1 MNRLAPQLAFVTIVA
16 AAGCKHTEPN
26 YCEDVPV
33 THNCLDKIDADT
45 SCSSNAQCSGTA
57 PVCDVGGSKMCVQCT
72 TEDETACSG
81 ATPVCGADNTCE
93 RCTMHAQCSS
103 SVCLPDGSCS
113 DGGNVAYVAAN
124 GSGSACTKAMPCG
137 TLATAI
143 GTSKPIVKIAAGL
156 VKDTTTTTIDGKAVT
171 ILADPGAKLDRDGDG
186 PILEV
191 RSANADVKIYDLEVT
206 GASGVSGAD
215 GIQLTP
221 NGGAPKLTLTRV
233 NVTGN
238 QGGGITASGGTLVVS
253 QSTVSGNAGGGIA
266 CSGGALTV
274 SQSIVSTN
282 QGGGI
287 AVMGTGATFDVTNN
301 YVFRNG
307 DPDNGTF
314 GGVNLGIATAGGN
327 RFEFNTVVDN
337 RASAGATRVGGVLCD
352 IAAFAAANNIVA
364 RNSVGGSTTGT
375 NAQTLGGCTYPTSKI
390 QNDVSGLALAS
401 PDMAPYSYKLTTG
414 SSAIDQATTSSP
426 IVVDYDG
433 DVRPQGPQ
441 KDIGA
446 DELK

>member
-1 MNRLAPQLAFVTIVA
+1 MNRLAPQLAFVAIVA

-45 SCSSNAQCSGTA
+45 SCSSNAQCSGAT
-57 PVCDVGGSKMCVQCT
+57 PVCDVNGSKMCVQCT
-72 TEDETACSG
+72 TDDETACSD
-81 ATPVCGADNTCE
+81 TMPVCGASNTCE
-93 RCTMHAQCSS
+93 RCTAHPECGSKA
-103 SVCLPDGSCS
+103 CLPDGSCGTDS
-113 DGGNVAYVAAN
+113 NVAYVDPTGTDN
-124 GSGSACTKAMPCG
+124 SMCTKGMPCTKVAKALLTGRPFVKFTG
-137 TLATAI
+137 TTDEQVSV
-143 GTSKPIVKIAAGL
+143 TNQNVTMIADA
-156 VKDTTTTTIDGKAVT
+156 
-171 ILADPGAKLDRDGDG
+171 GAKLTSTMNGILIKVDGTSQ
-186 PILEV
+186 LT
-191 RSANADVKIYDLEVT
+191 IYDLEIT
-206 GASGVSGAD
+206 AASGASSP
-215 GIQLTP
+215 GISMQP
-221 NGGAPKLTLTRV
+221 GNSATLALHRV
-233 NVTGN
+233 KVTN
-238 QGGGITASGGTLVVS
+238 
-253 QSTVSGNAGGGIA
+253 NAGGGVTT
-266 CSGGALTV
+266 SGGNLNI
-274 SQSIVSTN
+274 SQSVIASN
-282 QGGGI
+282 AGGG
-287 AVMGTGATFDVTNN
+287 VSVTGTGTTFDITNSFI
-301 YVFRNG
+301 YRNG

-314 GGVNLGIATAGGN
+314 GGVNLGIATAGSN

>member
-1 MNRLAPQLAFVTIVA
+1 MNRLAPQLAFAAIVA

-45 SCSSNAQCSGTA
+45 SCSSNAQCSGAT
-57 PVCDVGGSKMCVQCT
+57 PVCDVGGTKMCVQCT
-72 TEDETACSG
+72 TDDEMACSG
-81 ATPVCGADNTCE
+81 ATPVCGATNTCE

-103 SVCLPDGSCS
+103 NVCLPDGSCS

-137 TLATAI
+137 TLAAAI

-186 PILEV
+186 PIVEV

-215 GIQLTP
+215 GLQLTP
-221 NGGAPKLTLTRV
+221 NGGTPKLALTRV
-233 NVTGN
+233 NVTAN
-238 QGGGITASGGTLVVS
+238 QGGGITCT
-253 QSTVSGNAGGGIA
+253 
-266 CSGGALTV
+266 GGALTI
-274 SQSIVSTN
+274 SQSTVSTN

-287 AVMGTGATFDVTNN
+287 SVTGTGATFDITNSFI
-301 YVFRNG
+301 FRNG

-314 GGVNLGIATAGGN
+314 GGVNLGIATAGSN